1 MNAPQRNSGWGER
14 RAGERP
20 RRVVAVNP
28 MAAGLG
34 NRIRFTLSAEVVA
47 RSEDRLFSYVWPTR
61 PGLFEPAFTDLWKY
75 PETSLPVGA
84 IEPNLVMEK
93 PHFGR
98 ESTLIDLRGM
108 RNWFIRGNGLLHC
121 GGDTQAWEDRFRSLV
136 PVEEIKGLVLET
148 KEKMPPEYV
157 GIQVRASK
165 KTHELTRK
173 ASPPSWFIGRM
184 HEILADNP
192 ESFFYLSCDDPATE
206 AHIRRSVANIIGLEK
221 KGEYNSLESVRASV
235 ADLYLLSESVHILG
249 PYWSSFVDLAWAL
262 GGRRQ
267 DLEDSRDIRKA
278 GGQGDGPSALSQVF
292 VRNPLFIAK
301 SKVQA
306 LLGVDRS

>member
-1 MNAPQRNSGWGER
+1 MAEMFYDTDADLSIIQGRNVAVIGYGSQGHAHALSLRDSGVDVRVGLREGSKSWAKAEAEGL
-14 RAGERP
+14 
-20 RRVVAVNP
+20 RVVTPAQAVEE
-28 MAAGLG
+28 A
-34 NRIRFTLSAEVVA
+34 
-47 RSEDRLFSYVWPTR
+47 
-61 PGLFEPAFTDLWKY
+61 DLIMVLAPDQVQRHLYK
-75 PETSLPVGA
+75 EA

-206 AHIRRSVANIIGLEK
+206 AHIRRSVANIISIEE
-221 KGEYNSLESVRASV
+221 KGEYNSLESMRVIQNSINGV
-235 ADLYLLSESVHILG
+235 
-249 PYWSSFVDLAWAL
+249 
-262 GGRRQ
+262 
-267 DLEDSRDIRKA
+267 
-278 GGQGDGPSALSQVF
+278 
-292 VRNPLFIAK
+292 
-301 SKVQA
+301 KV
-306 LLGVDRS
+306 V